1 MAAEHRPDLCLIDI
15 NMPGGGISAV
25 SRILAVAPAA
35 VVVMLTV
42 SRNNE
47 DLFDAL
53 QAGATGYLLKKMR
66 RSRRCLSCCSARS
79 TVRRSSPGDS
89 RPGLWRNS
97 ANAGPG
103 NESLRPTQRLA
114 RERHPGISG
123 RSLDESHAARRQPG
137 WRRPQTDRPNESPSP
152 SIGRAL
158 PWRF

>member
-53 QAGATGYLLKKMR
+53 QAGATGYLLKDASISSLPELLQR
-66 RSRRCLSCCSARS
+66 ALDGEALLS
-79 TVRRSSPGDS
+79 G
-89 RPGLWRNS
+89 
-97 ANAGPG
+97 
-103 NESLRPTQRLA
+103 RLA
-114 RERHPGISG
+114 ARVVEEFRERGTRKRILATHTASG
-123 RSLDESHAARRQPG
+123 SRAPSGHQ
-137 WRRPQTDRPNESPSP
+137 RPVP
-152 SIGRAL
+152 
-158 PWRF
+158 